1 MIGFFNRSI
10 TTVQNNLVQ
19 NKAVCAPITFEEIVM
34 VTIIRMMLII
44 VRLIFSEHDE
54 IAHI

>member
-1 MIGFFNRSI
+1 
-10 TTVQNNLVQ
+10 
-19 NKAVCAPITFEEIVM
+19 M

-54 IAHI
+54 IARICEIYIA